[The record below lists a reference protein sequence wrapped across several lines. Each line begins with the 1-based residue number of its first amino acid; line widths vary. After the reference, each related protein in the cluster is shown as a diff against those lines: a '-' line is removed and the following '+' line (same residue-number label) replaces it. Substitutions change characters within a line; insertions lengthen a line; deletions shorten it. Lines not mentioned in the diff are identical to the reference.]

1 MAEDPRF
8 TITLE
13 RLEDYEFKVRFDW
26 DGVDD
31 LLLDEPV
38 PMGGQRGPNASR
50 LLAAAVGNC
59 LSASLIFC
67 LRKAKIEPTGMKTTV
82 EGRIVRNENKRLRV
96 GGVSVRIELDTG
108 EDPNR
113 MGRCLSLFEDY
124 CVVTESVRK
133 GIEVDVEV
141 VDPAGAVL
149 FTSEEREATA

>member
-1 MAEDPRF
+1 MAEGSRF

-13 RLEDYEFKVRFDW
+13 HLEEYEFKVRFDW
-26 DGVDD
+26 DGVED

-38 PMGGQRGPNASR
+38 PMGGQRGPNAAR

-149 FTSEEREATA
+149 FTSEAREAKA

>member
-149 FTSEEREATA
+149 FSSEEDEATA